1 MEFVHTREMLQI
13 SPERIV
19 LTRIRGEVERQ
30 LQSGGAPE
38 EIRGFLIQHWSRLMT
53 DIFLAK
59 GNQDPDWQ
67 AGWDTMNALLW
78 SLCPKHGHKETT
90 HMLRALPSILDRLQ
104 EGCEALGVPVAERN
118 ALFERLAMLH
128 AAIVREGLQND
139 QAGVTN
145 AGWQIDGDAL
155 EGTGADLSK
164 FGPAARGDVVS
175 FGQMDDVGKTA
186 LPELKA
192 GTRISLR
199 VGAEDR
205 LMLVNWVSPLRGM
218 YLFTNERGL
227 DAMTLTRARLEAK
240 FRDGE
245 AKLLG

>member
-1 MEFVHTREMLQI
+1 MSQI

-30 LQSGGAPE
+30 LRSGGAPE
-38 EIRGFLIQHWSRLMT
+38 EIRGFLMQHWSRLMT

-78 SLCPKHGHKETT
+78 SLCPKHGRKETT
-90 HMLRALPSILDRLQ
+90 LMVRALPGLLDRLQ

-128 AAIVREGLQND
+128 AAIVREGLQGD
-139 QAGVTN
+139 QVGVTN
-145 AGWQIDGDAL
+145 AGWQPDGDTF
-155 EGTGADLSK
+155 EGAGVDLSK
-164 FGPAARGDVVS
+164 LALAAGGDLAS
-175 FGQMDDVGKTA
+175 FGQVDDAGPTV
-186 LPELKA
+186 LPELTA
-192 GTRISLR
+192 GTRITLR

-205 LMLVNWVSPLRGM
+205 PMLLNWVSPLRGM